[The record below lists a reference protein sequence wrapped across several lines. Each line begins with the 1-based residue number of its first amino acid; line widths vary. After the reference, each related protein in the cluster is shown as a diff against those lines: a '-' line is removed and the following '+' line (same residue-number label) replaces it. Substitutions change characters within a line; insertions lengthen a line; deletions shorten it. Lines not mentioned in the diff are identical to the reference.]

1 MLGQADYL
9 KAQFAREIFLRLSPV
24 SGGSVHVI
32 AENADGL
39 AAKIRSLADRAGG
52 RDYRIS
58 FLHILAFERQR
69 VIVDR
74 RAERAA
80 QRHIGERR
88 VGAVEAQ
95 RPDGVVALGDGEIGR
110 IGRSRAELGGAVS
123 SVEQGIEP
131 LLAVAVDY
139 ERHARGLR
147 RERSGVIIVI
157 FYSQSGVVQPIGEIE
172 RTVAQE
178 RRIVKSVAS
187 FGRVEESLVA
197 GHAYCL
203 CQQIEKSRLVSCAFE
218 RYAQLKVADRLH
230 AELVGGHL
238 AVYYALCVLYDAEA
252 QRFGRTRCGGYRA
265 PERKD
270 KIRRRDAGVES
281 LVYVVAEYG
290 LECLFHYDPAC
301 VLAELESIGE

>member
-24 SGGSVHVI
+24 SGGSVHVV

-95 RPDGVVALGDGEIGR
+95 RPDGVVVLCYGEVGR

-123 SVEQGIEP
+123 AVEQGSE
-131 LLAVAVDY
+131 LLLVVAVDY

-147 RERSGVIIVI
+147 RERSGVVVVV
-157 FYSQSGVVQPIGEIE
+157 FYSQCGVVQPI
-172 RTVAQE
+172 
-178 RRIVKSVAS
+178 
-187 FGRVEESLVA
+187 
-197 GHAYCL
+197 
-203 CQQIEKSRLVSCAFE
+203 
-218 RYAQLKVADRLH
+218 
-230 AELVGGHL
+230 
-238 AVYYALCVLYDAEA
+238 
-252 QRFGRTRCGGYRA
+252 
-265 PERKD
+265 
-270 KIRRRDAGVES
+270 
-281 LVYVVAEYG
+281 
-290 LECLFHYDPAC
+290 
-301 VLAELESIGE
+301 